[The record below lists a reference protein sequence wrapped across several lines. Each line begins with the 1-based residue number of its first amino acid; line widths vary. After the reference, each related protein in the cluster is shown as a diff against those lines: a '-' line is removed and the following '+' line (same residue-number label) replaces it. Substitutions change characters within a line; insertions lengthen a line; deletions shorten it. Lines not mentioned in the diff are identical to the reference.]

1 MGIKSP
7 LEIVK
12 RKLHVGRQTI
22 AVVSLDAVTSD
33 MLARMRRGKR
43 AFGQRVD
50 DKLVLSSLRGLQTAK
65 STMKYLG
72 GDTFFN
78 KWSVPLVPLSSL
90 PTMTSDDYGKMWELD
105 TTSDRLVEDSLH

>member
-1 MGIKSP
+1 MGVKSA

-12 RKLHVGRQTI
+12 RKLHVGRQSI

-33 MLARMRRGKR
+33 MLARMRPGKR
-43 AFGQRVD
+43 AFGQRVE

-78 KWSVPLVPLSSL
+78 KWSVPLPVGGGLC
-90 PTMTSDDYGKMWELD
+90 M
-105 TTSDRLVEDSLH
+105 R

>member
-1 MGIKSP
+1 MGTKSA

-12 RKLHVGRQTI
+12 RKLHFGRQSL
-22 AVVSLDAVTSD
+22 AVVSLDAVASD

-43 AFGQRVD
+43 AFGQRVE

-65 STMKYLG
+65 STMKFLG

-78 KWSVPLVPLSSL
+78 KWTTPLIPLSQL
-90 PTMTSDDYGKMWELD
+90 PVMKSDEYPKLFAMDQ
-105 TTSDRLVEDSLH
+105 TSDRLMEDSA

>member
-1 MGIKSP
+1 MGAKSA

-12 RKLHVGRQTI
+12 RKLHVGRQSI

-43 AFGQRVD
+43 ALGQRVE

-65 STMKYLG
+65 STMRYLG

-78 KWSVPLVPLSSL
+78 KWSVPLVPLSTL
-90 PTMTSDDYGKMWELD
+90 PTMTTDDYGKMWATD
-105 TTSDRLVEDSLH
+105 HASDRLVEDSA